1 MTGRTIRKTLNI
13 AARSASIFLLAACGQ
28 TAELEPLAGQALPA
42 IPIGSDVQPDTQALL
57 ELDTQAAPERN
68 VELRKR
74 SEVREDDPFDLPPE

>member
-1 MTGRTIRKTLNI
+1 MIRRTIRKTI
-13 AARSASIFLLAACGQ
+13 ALAALPAGISMLAACGQ
-28 TAELEPLAGQALPA
+28 TADLEPLAGQTLPA
-42 IPIGSDVQPDTQALL
+42 TPIGADVQPDTQVLL

>member
-1 MTGRTIRKTLNI
+1 MMRRTIRK
-13 AARSASIFLLAACGQ
+13 SITITAMPVSMTMLAACGQ
-28 TAELEPLAGQALPA
+28 TADLEPLAGQTLPA
-42 IPIGSDVQPDTQALL
+42 TPIGSDVQPDTQDLL